1 MGSNHTVLTGGCP
14 GGGPP
19 NASPAGP
26 DLTEYMV
33 LSVPQKTAVAALYSV
48 AGALCSL
55 ENAAVLFLIAS
66 CRHLRRKPSYLFLGS
81 LAGADLLAGPV
92 FVCSFVDFH
101 VLNRAASR
109 EGYLLKLGGVTLVFT
124 GSVGSLLLTAGDRY
138 LCLGRPARYKALLT
152 PGRAVAALAG
162 MWLATAAL
170 SFLPLLGWGCCGP
183 SCSQLF
189 PWVPGAFLLSWI
201 VLLTGLLL
209 AIVLAY
215 AYVLRL
221 ARRHAA
227 GLAGRRAA
235 GSRLRLDVQL
245 AKTLGLVL
253 ALLIGC
259 WAPVLAFMA
268 YSLAAPLSG
277 PAKRAFAFCSILCL
291 LNSAVNPV
299 VYALRSGDLRTAA
312 RRQLAGWRRGPRG
325 AQDPDDPRKSSA
337 TETEGGPGA

>member
-1 MGSNHTVLTGGCP
+1 MEHRPGSQKVMGSNSGSA
-14 GGGPP
+14 
-19 NASPAGP
+19 N
-26 DLTEYMV
+26 YMV
-33 LSVPQKTAVAALYSV
+33 LSASQKTAVATLCSV
-48 AGALCSL
+48 AGALCGL

-81 LAGADLLAGPV
+81 LAGADLLASPV
-92 FVCSFVDFH
+92 FVCSFLDFH
-101 VLNRAASR
+101 VLNRVDSR
-109 EGYLLKLGGVTLVFT
+109 ETYLLKLGGVTLVFT

-138 LCLGRPARYKALLT
+138 LCLGHPARYKALLT
-152 PGRAVAALAG
+152 PGRALAALAA
-162 MWLATAAL
+162 MWLATAAV
-170 SFLPLLGWGCCGP
+170 SFLPLVGWGCCGP

-189 PWVPGAFLLSWI
+189 PWVPGDFLLSWI

-215 AYVLRL
+215 AYILRL

-227 GLAGRRAA
+227 CLAGRRAQPGPGQA
-235 GSRLRLDVQL
+235 RLRLDVQL

-253 ALLIGC
+253 AVLIGC
-259 WAPVLAFMA
+259 WSPVLAFMA
-268 YSLAAPLSG
+268 YSLFAPLDG

-291 LNSAVNPV
+291 LNSMVNPM

-312 RRQLAGWRRGPRG
+312 RRRLAGWRRGP
-325 AQDPDDPRKSSA
+325 QEPDEARKTSA